1 MAKDKLIVN
10 DLSYDEIG
18 LLYTSLKVLIA
29 KMTELEAPQDLID
42 IAIPLF
48 KEIEIVFD
56 KKCDERVLFIE
67 LVNNELDDVAIAS
80 EIIEKN
86 PEIEI
91 PEYK

>member
-10 DLSYDEIG
+10 DLSYDQIG
-18 LLYTSLKVLIA
+18 LLYTSLKVMIG
-29 KMTELEAPQDLID
+29 KMTELEAPQELID

-48 KEIEIVFD
+48 KEIEVVFD
-56 KKCDERVLFIE
+56 QKCDERVLFIE
-67 LVNNELDDVAIAS
+67 LVNEELDDVAIAS

-86 PEIEI
+86 PAIEI

>member
-18 LLYTSLKVLIA
+18 LLYTSLKVLIG
-29 KMTELEAPQDLID
+29 KMTELEAPQELID

-56 KKCDERVLFIE
+56 QKCDERTTFIE

-86 PEIEI
+86 PAIEI

>member
-10 DLSYDEIG
+10 DLSYDQIG
-18 LLYTSLKVLIA
+18 LLYTSLKVMIG
-29 KMTELEAPQDLID
+29 KMTELEAPQELID

-48 KEIEIVFD
+48 KEIEVVFD
-56 KKCDERVLFIE
+56 QKCDERVLFIE
-67 LVNNELDDVAIAS
+67 LVNEELDDVAIAS

-86 PEIEI
+86 HAIEI

>member
-10 DLSYDEIG
+10 DLSYDQIG
-18 LLYTSLKVLIA
+18 MLYTSLKVMIG
-29 KMTELEAPQDLID
+29 KMTELEAPQELID

-48 KEIEIVFD
+48 KEIEVVFD
-56 KKCDERVLFIE
+56 QKCDERVLFIE
-67 LVNNELDDVAIAS
+67 LVNEELDDVAIAS

-86 PEIEI
+86 PAIEI

>member
-18 LLYTSLKVLIA
+18 LLYTSLKVLIG
-29 KMTELEAPQDLID
+29 KMTELEAPQELID

-48 KEIEIVFD
+48 REIEIVFD
-56 KKCDERVLFIE
+56 QKCDERNLFIE

-86 PEIEI
+86 PAIEI

>member
-10 DLSYDEIG
+10 DLSYDQIG
-18 LLYTSLKVLIA
+18 LLYTSLKVMIA
-29 KMTELEAPQDLID
+29 KMTELEAPQELID

-48 KEIEIVFD
+48 KEIEVVFD
-56 KKCDERVLFIE
+56 QKCDERVLFIE
-67 LVNNELDDVAIAS
+67 LVNEELDDVAIAS

-86 PEIEI
+86 PAIEI

>member
-1 MAKDKLIVN
+1 MAKNKLIVN

-18 LLYTSLKVLIA
+18 LLYTSLKVLIN

-56 KKCDERVLFIE
+56 QKCDERVLFIE

>member
-10 DLSYDEIG
+10 DLSYDQIG
-18 LLYTSLKVLIA
+18 LLYTSLKVLIN

-56 KKCDERVLFIE
+56 QKCDERVLFIE

>member
-10 DLSYDEIG
+10 DLSYDQIG
-18 LLYTSLKVLIA
+18 LLYTSLKVMIG
-29 KMTELEAPQDLID
+29 KMTELEAPQELID

-48 KEIEIVFD
+48 KEIEVVFYQ
-56 KKCDERVLFIE
+56 KCDERVLFIE
-67 LVNNELDDVAIAS
+67 LVNEELDDVAIAS

-86 PEIEI
+86 PAIEI

>member
-18 LLYTSLKVLIA
+18 LLYTSLKVLIG
-29 KMTELEAPQDLID
+29 KMTELEAPQEMID

-56 KKCDERVLFIE
+56 QKCDERVTFIE

-86 PEIEI
+86 PAIEI

>member
-18 LLYTSLKVLIA
+18 LLYTSLKVLIG
-29 KMTELEAPQDLID
+29 KMTELEAPQELID

-56 KKCDERVLFIE
+56 QKCDERVTFIE

-86 PEIEI
+86 PAIEI

>member
-10 DLSYDEIG
+10 DLSYDQIG
-18 LLYTSLKVLIA
+18 LLYSQLKVMIG
-29 KMTELEAPQDLID
+29 KMTELEAPQELID

-48 KEIEIVFD
+48 KEIEVVFD
-56 KKCDERVLFIE
+56 QKCDERVLFIE
-67 LVNNELDDVAIAS
+67 LVNEELDDVAIAS

-86 PEIEI
+86 PAIEI